1 MRIGID
7 VRYLSHG
14 IVGGVRNYIATLTTA
29 LIQAGPEHEFVL
41 YADTKRPFELTDLPD
56 YVDLRL
62 LPYKNQLSTMYHDLF
77 MKREMEKDRL
87 DIAHFPANY
96 GFGPDNARTVITLH
110 DQINLMPLPEL
121 IRGNPK
127 RPGTMAMM
135 VYLHLASTRAMHEVD
150 LVITISEYSRARI
163 LEHAQLRTDQIVA
176 LLYPPSPDFH
186 RIDDQVMLDEV
197 RERHGL
203 RKPFILADGIK
214 NPAALV
220 HAWKLLPANLRDQY
234 EIVFFSRIPNPP
246 AAVFD
251 TVSAGYG
258 HLLVRPSN
266 KDLMALFTL
275 ADVFAFPSW
284 IEGLGLPPLEA
295 MTCGTPVV
303 ASDRGS
309 IPEVI
314 GNAGL
319 MTDVDDIEGF
329 ARNLERV
336 LGDPAEA
343 QRLRELGY
351 ARAAEFSWDRTAR
364 CYLDIYARLL
374 AESAKS

>member
-14 IVGGVRNYIATLTTA
+14 IVGGVRNYIATLVTA
-29 LIQAGPEHEFVL
+29 LVQTGTEHQFFL
-41 YADTKRPFELTDLPD
+41 YADTKRSFELTDLPSN
-56 YVDLRL
+56 VELRL
-62 LPYKNQLSTMYHDLF
+62 LPYENQLSTMYHDFF
-77 MKREMEKDRL
+77 MKREMEKDQL

-96 GFGPDNARTVITLH
+96 GFGPANARTVITLH

-127 RPGTMAMM
+127 RLGTMAMM
-135 VYLHLASTRAMHEVD
+135 GYLHFCSTMAMRHVD
-150 LVITISEYSRARI
+150 LVITISEYSKARI
-163 LEHAQLRTDQIVA
+163 LEHANLGEQKITA
-176 LLYPPSPDFH
+176 LLYPPSPHFH
-186 RIDDQVMLDEV
+186 RIDDPEV
-197 RERHGL
+197 LADVQRRYGL

-220 HAWKLLPANLRDQY
+220 QAWKLLPADLRDQY

-246 AAVFD
+246 AVVFEI
-251 TVSAGYG
+251 VSAGYG

-266 KDLMALFTL
+266 EDLMALYTL

-303 ASDRGS
+303 ASNRGS

-329 ARNLERV
+329 SNNLERV
-336 LGDPAEA
+336 LSDPAEA
-343 QRLRELGY
+343 DRLRTLGY
-351 ARAAEFSWDRTAR
+351 ARAAEFSWERTAQ
-364 CYLDIYARLL
+364 CYLEIYANLMAL
-374 AESAKS
+374 NSA